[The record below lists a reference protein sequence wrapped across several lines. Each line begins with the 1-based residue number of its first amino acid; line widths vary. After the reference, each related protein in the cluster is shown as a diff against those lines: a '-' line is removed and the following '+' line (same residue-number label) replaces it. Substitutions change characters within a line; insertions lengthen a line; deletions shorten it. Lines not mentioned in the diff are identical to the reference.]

1 MWQTDFTLLQES
13 LKKDLVPAVIGA
25 GACLLFLRSGFLGFF
40 FLVPLGFMAFRYNYT
55 VAWKTLFLAIAG
67 NLILSFIINSA
78 RGNLSAAIAWDIM
91 YFSLLAS
98 IFTWVIAPFPSFSL
112 KIPGSMRLMLGSC
125 VGAALF
131 IWLFYQA
138 MATPAFTQYIDTM
151 INTILALYQSSGSDV
166 VQNALLQSI
175 TAEMVLETMKSILLR
190 GGSLISCVILLFAGR
205 QISMA
210 LVRIVYRNSFR
221 DTEGNPVKAGTFSSF
236 HVHPNMIWVLSVSLP
251 MIILVNIFKLEIPEI
266 ILWNL
271 LILCGILYLAQGF
284 GIMRFF
290 LAKPAVSPFLRFFL
304 PQSCY

>member
-1 MWQTDFTLLQES
+1 
-13 LKKDLVPAVIGA
+13 
-25 GACLLFLRSGFLGFF
+25 
-40 FLVPLGFMAFRYNYT
+40 
-55 VAWKTLFLAIAG
+55 
-67 NLILSFIINSA
+67 
-78 RGNLSAAIAWDIM
+78 
-91 YFSLLAS
+91 
-98 IFTWVIAPFPSFSL
+98 
-112 KIPGSMRLMLGSC
+112 MLGSC

-175 TAEMVLETMKSILLR
+175 TAEMVLETIKSILLR

-304 PQSCY
+304 PLLFIVFLFSPVINAVLLGGVVLLGIAENWVPFRAPKQNGPPSTPEASDVSDDTSED